1 MITVTNSADTA
12 KVLIAGDIGESFW
25 GDGFTFANFK
35 EQITGDYSNIEIEIK
50 SNGGDGFE
58 ALAIYD
64 ELKNSPAR
72 VKVKIVGATASAGTI
87 IAMGGDEIEITENAG
102 FLIHRGST
110 IAMGNIDDLEKAAD
124 MLEQFD
130 NKLLNLYQK
139 RTGKRKTQI
148 ENLMK
153 EDRWLKATEAVE
165 WGFADKIVKSKKQIL
180 NKAEMDTTKIKEIL
194 KVETDEL
201 IESAVTNLIDK
212 AAKVDELQAIVDQ
225 HTAAEAAAHETEI
238 TNYVTDAVTA
248 GKVTEAVKDSLIN
261 LAKTDFE
268 AVKNIV
274 EAAKPAPLSN
284 HVEEGQQEPAKMTAA
299 EAKSVWNKYAAKN
312 ALSKWRTES
321 PEEYE
326 NVKNIMRGIV

>member
-201 IESAVTNLIDK
+201 IESAV
-212 AAKVDELQAIVDQ
+212 KVDELQAIVDQ
-225 HTAAEAAAHETEI
+225 HTAAEAEARETEI

-284 HVEEGQQEPAKMTAA
+284 HVEEGQHEPAKMTKS
-299 EAKSVWNKYAAKN
+299 EATQIYNSWVAKN
-312 ALSKWRTES
+312 KAARMQVEQPDKYLEVRNAMK
-321 PEEYE
+321 
-326 NVKNIMRGIV
+326 GIE